1 MCAFLSVQARIIINE
16 EVSNLNDNT
25 NENLD
30 ENVIDENAID
40 VIDENAIDVIDE
52 NDIDVVEEK
61 IEELKPIIVFDEDVS
76 EDVLTEEEQER
87 RFGIPLQPCEEYTEI
102 VIPLHIR

>member
-30 ENVIDENAID
+30 EN